1 MNIIYLIVNYVHP
14 LFLKAKSADSQADNP
29 NWRQAM
35 YVQFADEYWEAA
47 VTKIETLESMGMWK
61 IFDREDD
68 INVIWLTWDFKLK
81 RYPYGLINHFK
92 ARLCARVDMQME
104 GIDLFET

>member
-1 MNIIYLIVNYVHP
+1 M
-14 LFLKAKSADSQADNP
+14 SA
-29 NWRQAM
+29 
-35 YVQFADEYWEAA
+35 
-47 VTKIETLESMGMWK
+47 WK